1 MRVQSADIDGYIAGS
16 PSDTRQQLEQ
26 IRSLVLEI
34 APDAV
39 ESVSYAM
46 PTFKLNG
53 HVLIYGAA
61 FKKHIGLYPAP
72 IALEHFKTDLE
83 PYKATEGTVQFLRT
97 QALPLGVIARI
108 VRFRVGQAL
117 SQPFSRSS
125 QALRASQRSKRQD
138 GNGAFCSHSS
148 RFWRIIT
155 TPRRSS
161 RSLAPKP
168 MGRWE

>member
-1 MRVQSADIDGYIAGS
+1 M
-16 PSDTRQQLEQ
+16 
-26 IRSLVLEI
+26 LEI

-39 ESVSYAM
+39 ESGVSYAM
-46 PTFKLNG
+46 PAFKLNG
-53 HVLIYGAA
+53 RVLIYGAA

-83 PYKATEGTVQFLRT
+83 PYKTTKGTVQFLRT

-125 QALRASQRSKRQD
+125 
-138 GNGAFCSHSS
+138 
-148 RFWRIIT
+148 
-155 TPRRSS
+155 
-161 RSLAPKP
+161 
-168 MGRWE
+168 